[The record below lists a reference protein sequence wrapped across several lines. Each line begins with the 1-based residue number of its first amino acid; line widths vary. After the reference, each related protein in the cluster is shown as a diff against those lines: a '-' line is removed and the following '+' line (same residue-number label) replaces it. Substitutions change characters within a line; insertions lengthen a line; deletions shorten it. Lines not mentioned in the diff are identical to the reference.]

1 MGLPQEAARVH
12 TAHGGQGWQSWGS
25 MWFPLGP
32 ALWPVVAAQSREGPS
47 AEGSGV
53 KVGTVRERT
62 GKVWDV
68 ARAVA
73 SRDWNRTWD
82 PDTREGGGVGLNV
95 ERNFL
100 GESFFIGCAF
110 IYHHYALK
118 SPA

>member
-1 MGLPQEAARVH
+1 MAVLGKHVVPVGPHAVACGCCSEP
-12 TAHGGQGWQSWGS
+12 GG
-25 MWFPLGP
+25 
-32 ALWPVVAAQSREGPS
+32 AS

-82 PDTREGGGVGLNV
+82 PDTREGGGVGLKV
-95 ERNFL
+95 ERNFP